1 MKHTAFSMATMAL
14 ACMGLAVNAHA
25 SNDRHVVGKF
35 TNSTSTVA
43 GGVSTTLDLTVVNDI
58 HNLSF
63 PSHFIE
69 WIQITAPT
77 TGSGALVFTGSGAN
91 GAYTVNDF
99 GLPSGWQVSSIAGA
113 VITFN
118 TTLTDFSAGQ
128 TRTFQSKVKTPAATA
143 CPGTAY
149 TWGLIANQ
157 TTSGGGSGNTYTYRQ
172 NTALPTVTVS
182 NCVTPTYL
190 VLNSVAP
197 SSIYTT
203 GNSQTVQLTAT
214 LTTLTYDNVGNPVA
228 GTPIANEPITFSEGL
243 QDILC
248 NPVLSSL
255 TTNASGVATCTYT
268 PLTAPIT
275 PLPAGSY

>member
-77 TGSGALVFTGSGAN
+77 TVSGALVFTGSGAN
-91 GAYTVNDF
+91 GAYTIGDF
-99 GLPSGWQVSSIAGA
+99 NVPSGWQVSSIAGA

-128 TRTFQSKVKTPAATA
+128 TRTFQIKVKTPEMLKTLAEYDGKELQVIGRMRDNGKYLLVIEIGYQGAAFED
-143 CPGTAY
+143 PGKP
-149 TWGLIANQ
+149 
-157 TTSGGGSGNTYTYRQ
+157 GGM
-172 NTALPTVTVS
+172 
-182 NCVTPTYL
+182 
-190 VLNSVAP
+190 
-197 SSIYTT
+197 
-203 GNSQTVQLTAT
+203 
-214 LTTLTYDNVGNPVA
+214 
-228 GTPIANEPITFSEGL
+228 
-243 QDILC
+243 
-248 NPVLSSL
+248 
-255 TTNASGVATCTYT
+255 
-268 PLTAPIT
+268 
-275 PLPAGSY
+275 